1 MGQSRIERSHVRS
14 FFGLYFDLLIDVKK
28 GLVIFLLVIAGII
41 AAVGLVIAAIIEIV
55 EAIIAVLIWG
65 IIIGGGY
72 LWVKKKTD

>member
-1 MGQSRIERSHVRS
+1 M
-14 FFGLYFDLLIDVKK
+14 KK
-28 GLVIFLLVIAGII
+28 GLVIFLLVIAGVI

-55 EAIIAVLIWG
+55 EAIIAVVIWG